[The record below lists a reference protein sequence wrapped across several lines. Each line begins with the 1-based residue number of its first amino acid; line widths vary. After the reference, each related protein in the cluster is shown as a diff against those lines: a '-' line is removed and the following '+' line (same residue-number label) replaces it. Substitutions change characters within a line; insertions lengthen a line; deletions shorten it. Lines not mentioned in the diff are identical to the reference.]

1 MHVGKGREEKRKEYK
16 LIYGRGV
23 DVVLSQDNG
32 NEKGGGGEAAV
43 A

>member
-1 MHVGKGREEKRKEYK
+1 MHASRKEKRRGKEYK

-32 NEKGGGGEAAV
+32 NERGGEAA
-43 A
+43 ATA